1 MLFQVFSE
9 GSIVP
14 EPNILLLANSYAL
27 TQEDIDRLIEEVE
40 PEYEGTLRYE
50 PFINLLNRIDPKLM
64 ESDKPL
70 SPVVE
75 TKQAERL
82 PK

>member
-1 MLFQVFSE
+1 M
-9 GSIVP
+9 
-14 EPNILLLANSYAL
+14 
-27 TQEDIDRLIEEVE
+27 IEEVE

-50 PFINLLNRIDPKLM
+50 PFINLVNRIDPKLM

-75 TKQAERL
+75 TKHTDRP
-82 PK
+82 PKRITEPPNVETLMS